1 MEEVD
6 ARVISVR
13 SLFRISVVLV
23 YISEELFRNEIFV
36 RNTLVY
42 LLIFINYV
50 WWSLF
55 FVMRCEVK

>member
-13 SLFRISVVLV
+13 SLFRIRVVSV
-23 YISEELFRNEIFV
+23 YISEELFCNKMFV

-42 LLIFINYV
+42 LLIFINIYMV
-50 WWSLF
+50 EPVLGN
-55 FVMRCEVK
+55 EV